1 MLLGE
6 LVQEF
11 VGGNRPACLY
21 VLKTSSYAFDGL
33 LIVLTLPLE
42 MVRQGVIERIS
53 VALAA
58 PAGVLLELRESFGFD
73 R

>member
-6 LVQEF
+6 IVQEF
-11 VGGNRPACLY
+11 VGGDRPTCLH
-21 VLKTSSYAFDGL
+21 VLKTLSHTFDGL

-42 MVRQGVIERIS
+42 IVRQGVVERIS
-53 VALAA
+53 IALSA
-58 PAGVLLELRESFGFD
+58 PTGVLLKLRESFGFD